1 MKKTLLALFL
11 LTACSRAA
19 TTTTT
24 TTTGPI
30 GKPGPAP
37 APATAPSS
45 NLNAPGAASAR
56 AAVEQFLTAV
66 RAEDIQAMAVIFG
79 TSRGPARDNMN
90 REELE
95 KRLII
100 LQCYFNHDK
109 FRILRDFAGDNNH
122 RVVVAEL
129 TRGTIVRS
137 PSFYVIAGPAGRF
150 YIDNMEI
157 AAVRDF
163 CRS

>member
-24 TTTGPI
+24 STGPVSSST
-30 GKPGPAP
+30 PGTSVPPRAVNL
-37 APATAPSS
+37 ASGASS
-45 NLNAPGAASAR
+45 PV
-56 AAVEQFLTAV
+56 AAVEQFLLAV
-66 RAEDIQAMAVIFG
+66 HAQDIQAMSVLFG
-79 TSRGPARDNMN
+79 TNRGPARDNMN
-90 REELE
+90 SDELE

-109 FRILRDFAGDNNH
+109 FRILGESPGEAGH
-122 RVVVAEL
+122 RVVATEL
-129 TRGTIVRS
+129 TRGSVVRN
-137 PSFYVIAGPAGRF
+137 PRF
-150 YIDNMEI
+150 YAIRGPSNRYYVDNMEI

-163 CRS
+163 CRSGNR